1 MKPKINFI
9 KENHKKNPKTKNERN
24 TNDEH
29 KSCLKWKL
37 LFSAFANTFTI

>member
-9 KENHKKNPKTKNERN
+9 KEIKKNPKTKNERN

-37 LFSAFANTFTI
+37 LFFAFANTFTI